1 MHFPPASWRCVS
13 LGMAGF
19 PCAAMVL
26 GGKRPS
32 GESAVPTVSTL
43 TTVWGGASPPPVRPA
58 HACPVRVLR
67 G

>member
-19 PCAAMVL
+19 PCAAMAL

-32 GESAVPTVSTL
+32 GESAVPTVTL
-43 TTVWGGASPPPVRPA
+43 TTVWGGAGPPVHPA
-58 HACPVRVLR
+58 HACPVRVPR
-67 G
+67 S